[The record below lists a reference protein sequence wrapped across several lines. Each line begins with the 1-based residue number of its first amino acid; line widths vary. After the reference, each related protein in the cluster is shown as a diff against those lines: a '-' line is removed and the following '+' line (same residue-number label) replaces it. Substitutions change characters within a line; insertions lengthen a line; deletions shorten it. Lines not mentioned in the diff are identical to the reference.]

1 MARLLVVDDEPQML
15 SAYKATFSTFS
26 DASPAWP
33 LEDGDLDV
41 LSEQLFSE
49 PAKPKDSPH
58 DFDVQYCS
66 QGDEAARKVEEALA
80 SGQPFSVILLDMRM
94 PPGIDGKETARR
106 VRALDRDVNIVI
118 VTGYSDHSPHT
129 VAEVAGPID
138 KLFYITKPF
147 DRVEI
152 RQLAIS
158 LDARWRLE
166 QELRRSQKTVA
177 EKLELLEQAYV
188 QLSINEAHARHA
200 SLHDPLTGLLNRTGF
215 SQHVNQVL
223 QSGQHVTVLFLDLDH
238 FKNVN
243 DTLGHQVGDILV
255 RDVAS
260 AMSAV
265 LPSPACIA
273 RLGGD
278 EFGICLSTSRPE
290 LVETVCDQ
298 LLAVCSQALDICGH
312 RVQVSASIGIAASG
326 AEEMAEDTELLRRAD
341 QALYAAKRDGRNK
354 YCWFRL
360 ELDENIRLRAE
371 LEMALREALANDE
384 LSLVYQPITEQ
395 PLGQIVGFEALVRW
409 ENAKHGSLSPSLF
422 IPIAEEAGIIHSI
435 GRWIIQRAVQDC
447 TSWVGQYV
455 SINLS
460 PAQFTD
466 IDLADY
472 LKQVCVAAGLPPA
485 LVQLEITET
494 TLFSNFDRAK
504 TTITSLRQIGFRIAL
519 DDFGTGYSSLVHLKE
534 FALDCIKIDRSFVAE
549 IGKDMQ
555 TEAIVRSVAALARS
569 LGMSVV
575 AEGVESA
582 LQEQA
587 LRRAGCSHM
596 QGFHIG
602 RPADARVTLDRALT
616 APLSHQPLGSAFA

>member
-15 SAYKATFSTFS
+15 AAYKTTFSTIS
-26 DASPAWP
+26 DASPASAF
-33 LEDGDLDV
+33 EDSDLDA
-41 LSEQLFSE
+41 LSEQLFGE

-66 QGDEAARKVEEALA
+66 QGEEAARKVEEALA
-80 SGQPFSVILLDMRM
+80 SDQPFSVILLDMRM

-290 LVETVCDQ
+290 LVEGRMR
-298 LLAVCSQALDICGH
+298 S
-312 RVQVSASIGIAASG
+312 AASG
-326 AEEMAEDTELLRRAD
+326 LFSGTR
-341 QALYAAKRDGRNK
+341 Y
-354 YCWFRL
+354 
-360 ELDENIRLRAE
+360 LRA
-371 LEMALREALANDE
+371 
-384 LSLVYQPITEQ
+384 SCS
-395 PLGQIVGFEALVRW
+395 GVGFDR
-409 ENAKHGSLSPSLF
+409 HR
-422 IPIAEEAGIIHSI
+422 SI
-435 GRWIIQRAVQDC
+435 GCGGDGGGYRTA
-447 TSWVGQYV
+447 
-455 SINLS
+455 
-460 PAQFTD
+460 AQ
-466 IDLADY
+466 
-472 LKQVCVAAGLPPA
+472 
-485 LVQLEITET
+485 
-494 TLFSNFDRAK
+494 S
-504 TTITSLRQIGFRIAL
+504 
-519 DDFGTGYSSLVHLKE
+519 
-534 FALDCIKIDRSFVAE
+534 
-549 IGKDMQ
+549 
-555 TEAIVRSVAALARS
+555 
-569 LGMSVV
+569 
-575 AEGVESA
+575 
-582 LQEQA
+582 
-587 LRRAGCSHM
+587 
-596 QGFHIG
+596 
-602 RPADARVTLDRALT
+602 
-616 APLSHQPLGSAFA
+616 